1 MKNTSIKHLLTAS
14 AIVAGTGAHAATA
27 APVSVVKQPFGTLPN
42 GSKVSV
48 YTLTNSRGAQA
59 KIIDYGARLTTLSVP
74 DKNGKF
80 GDVIL
85 GFPNIQGY
93 LKDDS
98 YQGAIAGRFAN
109 RIAKGRF
116 TLDGKQYKLATN
128 NGPNHLH
135 GGNSGFS
142 HKIWTARPLRLK
154 SGPALE
160 LRYYSKSGEE
170 GYPGNLQ
177 TRVLYTLDNKN
188 QLRIQYRAVTDA
200 PTVLN
205 LTHHSYFNLAGK
217 GTILNHKLR
226 LYADRFV
233 PIDETSIPLGDL
245 RSVTGTPF
253 DFRRLTPIGQ
263 RINMQDEQLKNGAG
277 YDHSF
282 VVNGKN
288 GVLRR
293 AAHVEEATS
302 GRVMNVYTTEPG
314 VQLYT
319 GNFLN
324 NVAGKYGRV
333 YPKRGG
339 FCLETQHLPDSPNR
353 PNFPSTVLRPG
364 QTYTQTTVYAFS
376 TK

>member
-1 MKNTSIKHLLTAS
+1 MKSLSVKPVLAAS
-14 AIVAGTGAHAATA
+14 ALLSCVGMPAAHAAK
-27 APVSVVKQPFGTLPN
+27 VSVVKQPFGTLPS
-42 GSKVSV
+42 GAKVSV

-59 KIIDYGARLTTLSVP
+59 KIMDYGAVLTTLRVP
-74 DKNGKF
+74 DRKGRL
-80 GDVIL
+80 GDVVL
-85 GFPNIQGY
+85 GFPTLEGY

-98 YQGAIAGRFAN
+98 YQGSIAGRYAN

-116 TLDGKQYKLATN
+116 TLDGKTYKLATN

-135 GGNSGFS
+135 GGNVGFS
-142 HKIWTARPLRLK
+142 KKIWTARPLRLK

-177 TRVLYTLDNKN
+177 TRVLYTLDNRN
-188 QLRIQYRAVTDA
+188 QLRVQYRAVTDA

-205 LTHHSYFNLAGK
+205 LTHHTYFNLAGG
-217 GTILNHKLR
+217 GTILDHKLR
-226 LYADRFV
+226 LYADRFT
-233 PIDETSIPLGDL
+233 PIDETSIPYGEL
-245 RSVTGTPF
+245 RSVSGTPF
-253 DFRRLTPIGQ
+253 DFRKLTPIGQ
-263 RINMQDEQLKNGAG
+263 RINQSDEQLKNGAG
-277 YDHSF
+277 YDHNF
-282 VVNGKN
+282 VINGRN

-324 NVAGKYGRV
+324 NVSGKYGRV

-339 FCLETQHLPDSPNR
+339 FCLETQHFPDSPNR

-364 QTYTQTTVYAFS
+364 QTYTQTTVYTFS